1 MLYVIENEYSG
12 KLENIEIKILEKAK
26 LEIDYTL
33 KELSKKK
40 SFISFKEIKKHGKQ
54 LI

>member
-26 LEIDYTL
+26 WVIDYTL
-33 KELSKKK
+33 KESSKKK
-40 SFISFKEIKKHGKQ
+40 SIISFKEIKKHRRQ
-54 LI
+54 